1 MPKTNT
7 QNPPSS
13 YPCTQ
18 GWGWSGKCAPS
29 QTWREDGGHLEESPV
44 DTQCAFTKSLLWME
58 DPKSI
63 FSCSPTP
70 AQPAHFV
77 TSLLQ
82 WSLKTTCVSF
92 PFPGFN
98 FKNNLAE
105 PEVCSLSMP
114 GMPGEVWW
122 HWSGAQ
128 SCHKG
133 FWAQGLGLQI

>member
-1 MPKTNT
+1 MAGTFGKA
-7 QNPPSS
+7 
-13 YPCTQ
+13 Q
-18 GWGWSGKCAPS
+18 GILS
-29 QTWREDGGHLEESPV
+29 LL
-44 DTQCAFTKSLLWME
+44 TKSLLWME

-63 FSCSPTP
+63 SPCSLTP

-82 WSLKTTCVSF
+82 WSLKTTTCVSF

-114 GMPGEVWW
+114 GMPGEAWW

-128 SCHKG
+128 SCHNG
-133 FWAQGLGLQI
+133 FWAQGLGLQT